1 MQIKYNNIQIK
12 GPKFME
18 VKWFA
23 PVPKLLNNIVKA
35 CTQVH
40 ESKFSSLSMFPF
52 YPGKSQKS
60 NNYIWVIS
68 ESNFDFL
75 LITVVKGIIDHR

>member
-23 PVPKLLNNIVKA
+23 PVPKFLSNIVKA
-35 CTQVH
+35 YTQA
-40 ESKFSSLSMFPF
+40 
-52 YPGKSQKS
+52 Y
-60 NNYIWVIS
+60 
-68 ESNFDFL
+68 
-75 LITVVKGIIDHR
+75 